1 MYSIIILLIF
11 ITNAMAI
18 DQAGRDA
25 VVYWHNYFRAELVA
39 GRVKNKTGEF
49 LPKAKDMMQM
59 YFSLELEKQ
68 AQEWADK
75 CTYSHSNPYGNYG
88 ENFYAYARM
97 DNDSAA
103 IEYVVKGWWSELIY
117 RGALGPYPG
126 QDCVAFDAPQ
136 NNRGIGHWTQL
147 AWWNTNLVGCGI
159 GRCPKYKSYVV
170 CQYKPPGNVYTA
182 CVYRAGEP
190 CTDCPNSC
198 NATSK
203 LCLDPKYVSTTTG
216 TTKTLLNTSKA
227 PITPTTKIS
236 VPTTGTIKTL
246 LNTSKAPN
254 TPTTKIIKL
263 LTTSQK
269 ATTVKCKTDIPKS
282 CDCCDSSSS
291 DEDE

>member
-1 MYSIIILLIF
+1 MFILLLAILAF
-11 ITNAMAI
+11 SAIMNNEFTNAI

-49 LPKAKDMMQM
+49 LPKAKDMKKME
-59 YFSLELEKQ
+59 FSLELEKQ
-68 AQEWADK
+68 AQAWADK
-75 CTYSHSNPYGNYG
+75 CTYSHSDPYGNYG

-190 CTDCPNSC
+190 CASC
-198 NATSK
+198 KDKCDSKTK
-203 LCLDPKYVSTTTG
+203 LCL
-216 TTKTLLNTSKA
+216 N
-227 PITPTTKIS
+227 
-236 VPTTGTIKTL
+236 
-246 LNTSKAPN
+246 
-254 TPTTKIIKL
+254 
-263 LTTSQK
+263 
-269 ATTVKCKTDIPKS
+269 
-282 CDCCDSSSS
+282 
-291 DEDE
+291 